1 MDSSTSTS
9 ETSENA
15 FLFAFISS
23 FVSFGVSIYVCS
35 KKSNFKQKIS
45 TTVIQ
50 KGINRSSHRRCSIKR
65 GILRN
70 FAKFIGKH
78 PCPSLFFNKVGGL
91 RPATLWKKR
100 LGHRRFPVNFAKFLR
115 TAFLLNTSGGCFLSE
130 QWPCFCWPAS
140 VLCNYKPEKP
150 TSIGAEIFRIK
161 WISSI
166 DLTNVFM
173 WIKVF
178 K

>member
-23 FVSFGVSIYVCS
+23 FVSFGVCIYVCS

-100 LGHRRFPVNFAKFLR
+100 LGHRRFPMNFAKFLR
-115 TAFLLNTSGGCFLSE
+115 TPFLLNTSGRLLLDQKFNKGICHKRK
-130 QWPCFCWPAS
+130 QWANKSMFVACLQICRP
-140 VLCNYKPEKP
+140 
-150 TSIGAEIFRIK
+150 
-161 WISSI
+161 
-166 DLTNVFM
+166 
-173 WIKVF
+173 
-178 K
+178 